1 MLLGKYSI
9 SSHAIEQYQDRAS
22 YIHGGDVVKSIRRD
36 LRTMNIRKIDY
47 KKDGSIHVY
56 TFGFKEFVFIKTKS
70 KRLLL
75 RTFIRRNH
83 VDHQKRMETVAAR
96 A

>member
-9 SSHAIEQYQDRAS
+9 SDHAIEQYQDRAS
-22 YIHGGDVVKSIRRD
+22 YIRGGDVIKSIKYD

-47 KKDGSIHVY
+47 KKDGSIHIY
-56 TFGFKEFVFIKTKS
+56 TFGYKEFIFVRTKS

-75 RTFIRRNH
+75 QTFIRRNQR
-83 VDHQKRMETVAAR
+83 DHNRRIEMVKAR